1 MDEEEAVFE
10 QLTLSDLKKWS
21 SAGLGVFNYYVR
33 GEGVHLNIRVW
44 EQGEWVAHSPNVC
57 I

>member
-10 QLTLSDLKKWS
+10 QLTLSDLKKCS
-21 SAGLGVFNYYVR
+21 SAALGVFNYYVR
-33 GEGVHLNIRVW
+33 GKGVHLNIRVW
-44 EQGEWVAHSPNVC
+44 EQGERVAHSPNVR